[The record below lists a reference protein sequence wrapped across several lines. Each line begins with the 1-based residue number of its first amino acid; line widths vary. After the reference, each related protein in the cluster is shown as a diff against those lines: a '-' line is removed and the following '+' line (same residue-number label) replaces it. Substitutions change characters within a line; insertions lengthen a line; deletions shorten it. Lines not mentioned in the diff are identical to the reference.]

1 ERAQCP
7 LFFALHPAPI
17 LFCIP
22 FLHQILHKAS
32 QPGQVYAIDCDVQST
47 GVPYSD
53 AFCVKSHY
61 CLARLS
67 DSRCRL
73 RIYGCVRYKKSVWGL
88 VKAVIEKNT
97 LQGLE
102 GFCNDLES
110 ALLREAERLQP
121 AGGGGLKQRRRRLQS
136 TKRGGGNRDRSS
148 SSQAG
153 FGSSFGLARVSEGRR
168 LGTGT
173 AVKLLLVLVSLV
185 LLMNVVLLYRLWTSS
200 AVPPSSAPTVDIWM
214 LEPPPQNVQEWARLM
229 SQREAFHQ
237 QRADIWQRALHDL
250 RHMLRTMESSME
262 RLQESLR
269 MTSAANSSMPPTA
282 TASSPGDL

>member
-1 ERAQCP
+1 MPWPRLRRLLRHRSPTLSHADQT
-7 LFFALHPAPI
+7 LVSHGALWPVKSEIIIKH
-17 LFCIP
+17 
-22 FLHQILHKAS
+22 HYQILHKAS

-173 AVKLLLVLVSLV
+173 AVKLLLVL
-185 LLMNVVLLYRLWTSS
+185 
-200 AVPPSSAPTVDIWM
+200 
-214 LEPPPQNVQEWARLM
+214 
-229 SQREAFHQ
+229 
-237 QRADIWQRALHDL
+237 
-250 RHMLRTMESSME
+250 
-262 RLQESLR
+262 
-269 MTSAANSSMPPTA
+269 
-282 TASSPGDL
+282 